1 MMLVDSVL
9 PLRIARLN
17 PPQVFYRFG
26 FLRSSYLWFL
36 YIPHFTLILLYDC
49 VNLDLEF
56 GLSNSLSC

>member
-26 FLRSSYLWFL
+26 FLRSSVLCVL
-36 YIPHFTLILLYDC
+36 YIFRFMFIC
-49 VNLDLEF
+49 I
-56 GLSNSLSC
+56 